1 LSLSTAGDRTGF
13 WRRPGDASLHFRQF
27 QDEVVLFNALSGATH
42 LLSPEAL
49 VVLEQLDAGPVSE
62 PVLTTAL
69 RDRFEVDDATLSDDV
84 ADLLGQLASL
94 DLIEQCPS

>member
-1 LSLSTAGDRTGF
+1 MPAR
-13 WRRPGDASLHFRQF
+13 
-27 QDEVVLFNALSGATH
+27 
-42 LLSPEAL
+42 SPN
-49 VVLEQLDAGPVSE
+49 
-62 PVLTTAL
+62 